1 MSIKVVTYATCMKD
15 QLKNWE
21 LSVKTFNYDYT
32 ILGMGEKWLGWLQR
46 TEGYLNFVR
55 KQEPNQIVVLCD
67 AYDLLF
73 VKPPNQLYDKFIATG
88 KNIIVSAEPNCCTG
102 QMDIPDNKKM
112 FTKVCTKRSPSN
124 NTFIYPCAGCVIGYA
139 GALAILYEQILNNPF
154 DTDDQSSLDD
164 IWIKNPDILS
174 LDYNSEIIGTVYEP
188 DMGSIWVLTKDNI
201 IHNKKT
207 GSYPCILHFPGSKGC
222 NTNYETYNTV
232 GKKMDKNGEFI
243 PLYSTFNGKLY
254 IYIGMFIFLNIFT
267 IFIVFISNNK

>member
-1 MSIKVVTYATCMKD
+1 MEGEFKVRAVEFEEKSAVEIEEKL
-15 QLKNWE
+15 LKEHEEKLNPTSE
-21 LSVKTFNYDYT
+21 PEEQVNIAEVPEVEVDENKIISY
-32 ILGMGEKWLGWLQR
+32 LGKR
-46 TEGYLNFVR
+46 Y
-55 KQEPNQIVVLCD
+55 
-67 AYDLLF
+67 
-73 VKPPNQLYDKFIATG
+73 
-88 KNIIVSAEPNCCTG
+88 
-102 QMDIPDNKKM
+102 NKE
-112 FTKVCTKRSPSN
+112 
-124 NTFIYPCAGCVIGYA
+124 I
-139 GALAILYEQILNNPF
+139 
-154 DTDDQSSLDD
+154 SSLDD

-254 IYIGMFIFLNIFT
+254 IYIGMFIFLSIFT